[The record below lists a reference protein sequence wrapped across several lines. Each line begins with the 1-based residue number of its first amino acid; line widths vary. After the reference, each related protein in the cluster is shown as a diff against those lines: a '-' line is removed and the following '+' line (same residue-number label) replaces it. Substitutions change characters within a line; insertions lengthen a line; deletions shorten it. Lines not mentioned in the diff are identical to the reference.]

1 MGAEPLFA
9 VDDMWGGENSFFRKP
24 FGDRGA
30 PDLAPTPEAPS
41 QGKVLTDILERQKQE
56 ELQRKRS
63 DALQTGGMGVTDSPE
78 VQTAAQLLLG
88 S

>member
-1 MGAEPLFA
+1 MEIQFTEDPEHEELLKLKELEELQEFQKNQAKILAE
-9 VDDMWGGENSFFRKP
+9 EKRK
-24 FGDRGA
+24 
-30 PDLAPTPEAPS
+30 EAER
-41 QGKVLTDILERQKQE
+41 QRELERQKQE

-63 DALQTGGMGVTDSPE
+63 DALRTGGMGVTDSPE